1 MIFKDSMAIPQMLW
15 RAGLTTDYSV
25 LAGFLKTGWIYY
37 IHTIW
42 KQKNNYLHEH
52 DVGDDVLPK
61 VASTDAF
68 VKGGGATTTLF
79 GSLWISVTHLFSSG
93 AVLGICCWGLVH
105 GVDVWMD
112 SNLHSPFGISCNTTF
127 LESLSPHQLQILTCW
142 EAFFALGR

>member
-1 MIFKDSMAIPQMLW
+1 MIFKDSMAIPQMLC

-25 LAGFLKTGWIYY
+25 LAGFSKTGWIYY
-37 IHTIW
+37 VLYEN
-42 KQKNNYLHEH
+42 KKKNYLHEH

-68 VKGGGATTTLF
+68 VKGGGATTTHF
-79 GSLWISVTHLFSSG
+79 GSLWISVTPLFSSG
-93 AVLGICCWGLVH
+93 AVLGICCVGLVH
-105 GVDVWMD
+105 GVEVWMD